1 MNRTVIALFIGALG
15 GGLFFAADLP
25 LAWMLGSMTFAT
37 IAALR
42 GVEVKVN
49 DPLRKVM
56 TAVLGVMLGSGFSTD
71 TLDALAQWSGGLLLL
86 FASVILTMITV
97 YLFYRKI
104 GKFDPV
110 TAYFAAAPGGFNVM
124 YEMGDA
130 KGGNGPVI
138 ALIHASRILILVM
151 TVPLF
156 FRYGIGFTNTEDVI
170 PLFGSV
176 KDLVGDGLL
185 IIAALLG
192 YGIGRICRLPAYHLM
207 GPLLVTAAFQILGVT
222 DVAPPMILVYM
233 AQLVIGTAI
242 GARFLGTK
250 FTEIRHVL
258 GLSFVSTMIMIFI
271 ASIFALIFAE
281 TIGVSVAGM
290 ILALSPGGLA
300 EMSLVALAMG
310 IDVAFVSIMHAI
322 RISLIIAIV
331 PVAFSTFDRLIL
343 RHKKNQ
349 GQDS

>member
-1 MNRTVIALFIGALG
+1 MNRTLKALFIGSIG
-15 GGLFFAADLP
+15 GGLFFAAGLP
-25 LAWMLGSMTFAT
+25 LAWMLGSMTFST

-42 GVEVKVN
+42 GFDVKVN

-71 TLDALAQWSGGLLLL
+71 TLNALAQWSGGLLLL
-86 FASVILTMITV
+86 FASVIVTMITV

-124 YEMGDA
+124 YEMGEA

-156 FRYGIGFTNTEDVI
+156 FRYGIGFTNTGDVI
-170 PLFGSV
+170 PLFGSI

-192 YGIGRICRLPAYHLM
+192 YGLGRLCRLPAYHLM
-207 GPLLVTAAFQILGVT
+207 GPLLVTAVFQIVGIT

-250 FTEIRHVL
+250 FSEIKSVL
-258 GLSFVSTMIMIFI
+258 GLSFFSTMIMILI

-281 TIGVSVAGM
+281 AIGVSVAGV

-322 RISLIIAIV
+322 RISLIIALV
-331 PVAFSTFDRLIL
+331 PVAFSSFDKLL
-343 RHKKNQ
+343 LQKKKT
-349 GQDS
+349 